1 MVVSSPPTTTST
13 PQSQPISPAR
23 PPWHIWHGV
32 LLAVACLTLYLPV
45 LQLLALEW
53 WHDPEATHGL
63 FVALLSLY
71 VTWERRRQ
79 WTRAI
84 LSPSHWGL
92 PVLLGGL
99 TLLILGS
106 LGAELFLMGVSLP
119 IVLTGLIIYLL
130 GRHHLQILA
139 FPLGFSLLM
148 VPLPSMV
155 VKALTLPL
163 QLLAARMGTWA
174 LELLAIPV
182 YREGTIIFFPRSAL
196 EILEA
201 CSGIRSLAALVTLA
215 IILAYV
221 RRRPTWHAVCLAL
234 LAVPITLVAN
244 ALRIWGTG
252 LVAYRYGTEA
262 AEGFYHAFGGWVVFG
277 IALTLLVMVSILLS
291 YSSAQLRPQETRR

>member
-1 MVVSSPPTTTST
+1 MVVSSPPTTST
-13 PQSQPISPAR
+13 PQSQPTPSAR
-23 PPWHIWHGV
+23 PQWQGWYGA

-53 WHDPEATHGL
+53 WHDPETTHGL

-71 VTWERRRQ
+71 VTWERRGQ
-79 WTRAI
+79 WARAMM
-84 LSPSHWGL
+84 SPSHWGL

-99 TLLILGS
+99 SLLVVGT

-119 IVLTGLIIYLL
+119 MVLTGLIVYLL
-130 GRHHLQILA
+130 GRHHLHILA

-174 LELLAIPV
+174 LEILVIPV

-201 CSGIRSLAALVTLA
+201 CSGMRSLAALVTLA

-252 LVAYRYGTEA
+252 IVAYHYGTEA

-277 IALTLLVMVSILLS
+277 IALTLLVIVSVLLS
-291 YSSAQLRPQETRR
+291 YSSSRIRPQEDRL

>member
-1 MVVSSPPTTTST
+1 MISSPPTTPST
-13 PQSQPISPAR
+13 PPSQPAPLTR
-23 PPWHIWHGV
+23 HPWQGWHGI
-32 LLAVACLTLYLPV
+32 LLAGICLILYLPV
-45 LQLLALEW
+45 LQLLAQEW

-71 VTWERRRQ
+71 VAWKRRGQ
-79 WTRAI
+79 WARAI
-84 LSPSHWGL
+84 MSPSLWGL

-99 TLLILGS
+99 SLLILGS

-119 IVLTGLIIYLL
+119 IVLTGLILFLL
-130 GRHHLQILA
+130 GLHHLRILA

-174 LELLAIPV
+174 LEILAIPV

-201 CSGIRSLAALVTLA
+201 CSGMRSLAALVTLA

-221 RRRPTWHAVCLAL
+221 KRRPTWHAVCLAL

-277 IALTLLVMVSILLS
+277 IALTLLVVASVLLS
-291 YSSAQLRPQETRR
+291 YGNSRVRPQETRL